1 MPELPELQAVA
12 ERLTSAFG
20 GNVLRRIDAFQFSA
34 LKTVAPSPGDVAGSA
49 LEGVGRRGK
58 YLVFDFDAVR
68 VLVHLSQGGRLDVED
83 PPKSTKPRGAVAR
96 FVFETGPSLLVKE
109 FGTERK
115 AAWWVLEKADEG
127 PLAGLGPEPF
137 DDAFATVL
145 QTTEDRRQLHTWL
158 RDQKVVAGIGRG
170 FADDVLHA
178 ARLSPL
184 RKVASLAPEERAALL
199 DAARA
204 VLAEATERERAR
216 TGGLPAKM
224 GDRFTIHNGFGKP
237 CPRCGDALRHVVYE
251 SREVVYCPRCQTG
264 GKILADRVL
273 SQFLK

>member
-12 ERLTSAFG
+12 ERLTETYG
-20 GNVLRRIDAFQFSA
+20 GRALRRVDAFQFSA
-34 LKTVAPSPGDVAGSA
+34 LKTVEPSPFDLAGRT
-49 LEGVGRRGK
+49 LEAVTRRGK
-58 YLVFDFDAVR
+58 YLIFGFGELR
-68 VLVHLSQGGRLDVED
+68 VLVHLSQGGRLDFED

-96 FVFETGPSLLVKE
+96 FHFEDGPSLLVKE

-115 AAWWVLEKADEG
+115 AAWWVLAGDDPGPTAD
-127 PLAGLGPEPF
+127 LGPEPF
-137 DDAFATVL
+137 DEAFAAAV
-145 QTTEDRRQLHTWL
+145 ESASNGRQLHNWL

-170 FADDVLHA
+170 FADDLLHE

-184 RKVASLAPEERAALL
+184 KKTSSLTAEERTTLVEATRKVLS
-199 DAARA
+199 
-204 VLAEATERERAR
+204 EATDRERER

-224 GDRFTIHNGFGKP
+224 GERFTIHNHYGKP
-237 CPRCGDALRHVVYE
+237 CPRCGDPLQHVVYE

-264 GKILADRVL
+264 GRVLADRVL

>member
-12 ERLTSAFG
+12 ERLTAALG
-20 GNVLRRIDAFQFSA
+20 GNVLKRIDAFQFSA
-34 LKTVAPSPGDVAGSA
+34 LKTVDPAPAGLA
-49 LEGVGRRGK
+49 GLPLEDVGRRGK
-58 YLVFDFDAVR
+58 YLVLGFGSLR

-83 PPKSTKPRGAVAR
+83 PPKSTKPRGSVAR
-96 FVFETGPSLLVKE
+96 FVFEAGPSLLVKE

-115 AAWWVLEKADEG
+115 AAWWVLRADDEG

-137 DDAFATVL
+137 DDAFADLVATV
-145 QTTEDRRQLHTWL
+145 EDRRQLHTWL

-170 FADDVLHA
+170 FADDILHE

-184 RKVASLAPEERAALL
+184 RKTATLKEEERAALL
-199 DAARA
+199 AATRV
-204 VLAEATERERAR
+204 VLADATERERSR

-224 GDRFTIHNGFGKP
+224 GERFTIHNRYGTP
-237 CPRCGDALRHVVYE
+237 CPRCSEVLQHVVYE

-264 GKILADRVL
+264 GKVLADRVL

>member
-12 ERLTSAFG
+12 ERLTDTFG
-20 GNVLRRIDAFQFSA
+20 GAVLRRVDAFQFSA
-34 LKTVAPSPGDVAGSA
+34 LKTVEPSPFDLGGRA

-58 YLVFDFDAVR
+58 YLLFGFGELR
-68 VLVHLSQGGRLDVED
+68 VLVHLSQGGRLDFEA

-96 FVFETGPSLLVKE
+96 FVFESGPSLLVKE

-115 AAWWVLEKADEG
+115 AAWWVLQHDDEG

-137 DDAFATVL
+137 EDAFEEVVESAS
-145 QTTEDRRQLHTWL
+145 DGRQLHNWL

-170 FADDVLHA
+170 FADDILHE

-184 RKVASLAPEERAALL
+184 KKTASLTPEERARLIES
-199 DAARA
+199 ARK
-204 VLAEATERERAR
+204 VLSDATERERGR
-216 TGGLPAKM
+216 SGGLPAKM
-224 GDRFTIHNGFGKP
+224 GDRFTIHNHYGSP
-237 CPRCGDALRHVVYE
+237 CPRCGETLQHVVYE
-251 SREVVYCPRCQTG
+251 SREVVYCPSCQTG
-264 GKILADRVL
+264 GKVLADRVL